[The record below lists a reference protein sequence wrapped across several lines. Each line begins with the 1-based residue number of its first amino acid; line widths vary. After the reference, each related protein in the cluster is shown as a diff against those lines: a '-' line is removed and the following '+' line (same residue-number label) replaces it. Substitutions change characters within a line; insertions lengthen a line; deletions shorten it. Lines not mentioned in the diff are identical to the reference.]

1 MRIPDIVASQEMLLP
16 NRTCQEGDFARRMR
30 TCQLWQ
36 QREGVDAP
44 LLSGAGTRAE
54 AAPVLCRMR
63 PHQELILGEAA
74 SNRVLRQ
81 HHHIFE
87 GRFQDGPSSDPA
99 HGS

>member
-1 MRIPDIVASQEMLLP
+1 MLRS
-16 NRTCQEGDFARRMR
+16 NKIHREGDIDKSMR
-30 TCQLWQ
+30 TRQLWQ
-36 QREGVDAP
+36 QRESVDA
-44 LLSGAGTRAE
+44 LLLPGEGTWAE

-63 PHQELILGEAA
+63 PHQEPILGEAA
-74 SNRVLRQ
+74 KNRFLRQ